1 MTQTH
6 PAPYTFDLS
15 HLTQAVDEAR
25 DRVHRAEAR
34 MARVACALIA
44 ASVRDILT
52 GYDPD
57 PAAPF
62 DAQTLRLTVNQNQRV
77 ITDGTYWTATGE
89 ERRIT
94 DHLDLFGLAEWTTEL
109 DYYNRAVWEPLCR
122 YEGKEGGARHYRLDL
137 TQAAVLFAE
146 VQNSAW
152 TADIRDRLA
161 ASTRRPWSS
170 EEFVYNRGGGLVSA
184 GDPEAVHT
192 DFVVSDA
199 DSIRVA
205 ELAVNHDGPDDTE
218 TPEEDIAATRAN
230 ADLIARAPEDLAFLV
245 AYLTH
250 VCGGEDA
257 EALHLRGYC
266 GHCGT
271 ALYTSALKQTPAPLD
286 SATECQHR
294 RLPGG
299 RTLQLQHVLR
309 T

>member
-1 MTQTH
+1 MTR
-6 PAPYTFDLS
+6 PAPYTFDPRN
-15 HLTQAVDEAR
+15 LTLAVDEAR
-25 DRVHRAEAR
+25 DRVHRAEER

-52 GYDPD
+52 DYDPD

-62 DAQTLRLTVNQNQRV
+62 DAQTFRLTVNPHQRV
-77 ITDGTYWTATGE
+77 VTDGTYWTASGE

-94 DHLDLFGLAEWTTEL
+94 DTFDLFGLAEWTTEL

-122 YEGKEGGARHYRLDL
+122 VEEKEGESTHYRLNL
-137 TQAAVLFAE
+137 AQAAVLPAE
-146 VQNSAW
+146 IQNSAR
-152 TADIRDRLA
+152 AAEIRDRLA

-170 EEFVYNRGGGLVSA
+170 EEFAYNRGGGLVSA

-199 DSIRVA
+199 DGIRVA
-205 ELAVNHDGPDDTE
+205 EIAVNHDGPEDTE

-245 AYLTH
+245 AYLAH

-271 ALYTSALKQTPAPLD
+271 ALYTSALEQTPAPLD
-286 SATECQHR
+286 SVTECQRR

>member
-1 MTQTH
+1 MTR
-6 PAPYTFDLS
+6 PAPYTFDPS
-15 HLTQAVDEAR
+15 NLTQAVDEAR

-52 GYDPD
+52 DYDPD
-57 PAAPF
+57 PTAPF
-62 DAQTLRLTVNQNQRV
+62 DAVTFRLTVNQHQRV
-77 ITDGTYWTATGE
+77 ITDGTYWTASGE

-109 DYYNRAVWEPLCR
+109 DYYNRAVWEPLCQ
-122 YEGKEGGARHYRLDL
+122 YEGKEPGARHYRLDL
-137 TQAAVLFAE
+137 AQAAVLPAE
-146 VQNSAW
+146 IQNSARV
-152 TADIRDRLA
+152 AEIRDRLA
-161 ASTRRPWSS
+161 ASTRGPWSS
-170 EEFVYNRGGGLVSA
+170 EEFVYNRNGGLVSA
-184 GDPEAVHT
+184 GDPDAVHT
-192 DFVVSDA
+192 DFVVTDA
-199 DSIRVA
+199 DDIRVA
-205 ELAVNHDGPDDTE
+205 EIAVNHDGPGDTE

-245 AYLTH
+245 AYLAH

-257 EALHLRGYC
+257 EATHLRGYC

-271 ALYTSALKQTPAPLD
+271 ALYTSALEQTPAPLD
-286 SATECQHR
+286 STECLSR
-294 RLPGG
+294 RLPSG

>member
-1 MTQTH
+1 MTH
-6 PAPYTFDLS
+6 PAPYTFDPS
-15 HLTQAVDEAR
+15 NLTQTVNEAR
-25 DRVHRAEAR
+25 DRIHRAEAR

-52 GYDPD
+52 AYDPD

-62 DAQTLRLTVNQNQRV
+62 DAQTFRLTVNPYRRV
-77 ITDGTYWTATGE
+77 VTDGTYWTASGE

-94 DHLDLFGLAEWTTEL
+94 DHMDLYGLGEWTSEL
-109 DYYNRAVWEPLCR
+109 DHHNRAVWEPLCQ
-122 YEGKEGGARHYRLDL
+122 YEGKEAGARHYRLDL
-137 TQAAVLFAE
+137 ARAAVLPAE
-146 VQNSAW
+146 IQNSARL
-152 TADIRDRLA
+152 AEIRDRLA

-199 DSIRVA
+199 DGIRVA
-205 ELAVNHDGPDDTE
+205 EIAVNHDGPEDTE

-245 AYLTH
+245 AYLAH

-257 EALHLRGYC
+257 EALHLRGHC

-271 ALYTSALKQTPAPLD
+271 ALYTSALDQTPAPLD
-286 SATECQHR
+286 STECLSR

>member
-1 MTQTH
+1 MTR
-6 PAPYTFDLS
+6 PAPYTFDPRN
-15 HLTQAVDEAR
+15 LTLAVDEAR
-25 DRVHRAEAR
+25 DRVHRAEER

-44 ASVRDILT
+44 ASVRDLLT
-52 GYDPD
+52 DYDPD

-62 DAQTLRLTVNQNQRV
+62 DAQTFRLTVNPHQRV
-77 ITDGTYWTATGE
+77 VTDGTYWTASGE

-94 DHLDLFGLAEWTTEL
+94 DTFDLFGLAEWTTEL

-122 YEGKEGGARHYRLDL
+122 VEEKEGESTHYRLNL
-137 TQAAVLFAE
+137 AQAAVLPAE
-146 VQNSAW
+146 IQNSARV
-152 TADIRDRLA
+152 AEIRDRLA

-170 EEFVYNRGGGLVSA
+170 EEFAYNRGGGLVSA

-199 DSIRVA
+199 DGIRVA
-205 ELAVNHDGPDDTE
+205 EIAVNHDGPEDTE

-245 AYLTH
+245 AYLAH

-271 ALYTSALKQTPAPLD
+271 ALYTSALEQTPAPLD
-286 SATECQHR
+286 SVTECQRR

-299 RTLQLQHVLR
+299 RTLRLQHVLR